1 MFRFRVYSR
10 AFEALGLGS
19 LESEVGIA
27 FFEPGE
33 VGGQAGRLRGLGVF
47 EGGFG
52 F

>member
-27 FFEPGE
+27 FFEPGRS
-33 VGGQAGRLRGLGVF
+33 VARRGA
-47 EGGFG
+47 
-52 F
+52 